1 MQVRGRFRQS
11 PDAGPAPPSHV
22 EQPRKSLVYIALLI
36 RCAHPGLKS
45 RAGQELRACLRQS
58 GFACLQFSTQGL
70 RTWVAARVRSKDLT
84 YQVFRPTG
92 WFVAAMAESY
102 SWRARYSRSL
112 FLRGGMRDNFELQVT
127 GAPLESHELRAGL
140 RQRGCELL
148 LHSLTQGLRTWAN
161 KNSALRAG
169 SSKQWLNHIPEKQ
182 QSGNRSGNSPG
193 KRF

>member
-1 MQVRGRFRQS
+1 MLHRLTLN
-11 PDAGPAPPSHV
+11 SHGN
-22 EQPRKSLVYIALLI
+22 RSFSLRSAFAALTLDSS
-36 RCAHPGLKS
+36 PGLDRS
-45 RAGQELRACLRQS
+45 CALAFGS

-92 WFVAAMAESY
+92 WFVAAMAGSY
-102 SWRARYSRSL
+102 FWRARYSRSL